1 MMSPLLRGVATF
13 FGVFTALVV
22 LELGL
27 RRLAT
32 PDLPPFARPALDAFD
47 APVVT
52 TRQLEEGIA
61 EANFSAAGARLT
73 GNPPLSGAPLIVVL
87 GDSHVVARE
96 IGDGET
102 MGAWIERL
110 ARRERYFVN
119 VRQYGWRGASP
130 PQYLLVAGD
139 VRERWQ
145 PVQVIVIL
153 DGDDLGA
160 DPLNRRFPR
169 MRIGQDD
176 SVEIVHSPHSKP
188 DTAISG
194 GRFTLAMLARIRWR
208 RVLERAPKNLRPLLN
223 TPVEHRGPS
232 PTPEMIAAVPRA
244 GVKALAK
251 AYGPGLLIVYTAD
264 VRVKGGERVDEGE
277 ERLLAACAQH
287 GVRCVS
293 MRETMLAARRAGHV
307 VRGFPTTTLGVGH
320 LNAKGHE
327 LVGRAIW
334 SAVRP
339 ELPRSAVQVAER

>member
-1 MMSPLLRGVATF
+1 M
-13 FGVFTALVV
+13 V

-27 RRLAT
+27 RPLAT
-32 PDLPPFARPALDAFD
+32 PDLPPFARPAVDALD
-47 APVVT
+47 APVIT

-61 EANFSAAGARLT
+61 EANFSSAGARLT
-73 GNPPLSGAPLIVVL
+73 GNPTLSGAPLIVVL

-110 ARRERYFVN
+110 ARLERYFVN

-139 VRERWQ
+139 VLDRWR
-145 PVQVIVIL
+145 PVQVVVIL

-169 MRIGQDD
+169 MRIGHDD
-176 SVEIVHSPHSKP
+176 AVELVHSPDLNS
-188 DTAISG
+188 DTAVTG
-194 GRFTLAMLARIRWR
+194 QRFTLAMLARIRWR
-208 RVLERAPKNLRPLLN
+208 RVLERAPKNLRAFLN
-223 TPVEHRGPS
+223 APVEQRGPA
-232 PTPEMIAAVPRA
+232 PTPAMIAAVPRA

-264 VRVKGGERVDEGE
+264 VRVRGGERVDPGE
-277 ERLLAACAQH
+277 ELLLAACAEH
-287 GVRCVS
+287 NVRCMS
-293 MRETMLAARRAGHV
+293 TRETMLAARRAGHV
-307 VRGFPTTTLGVGH
+307 VRGFQTTTLGVGH

-339 ELPRSAVQVAER
+339 QMPRSTVQIADG

>member
-1 MMSPLLRGVATF
+1 MTSPLFRGAATLSGVVA
-13 FGVFTALVV
+13 ALIV

-27 RRLAT
+27 RPLAT
-32 PDLPPFARPALDAFD
+32 PDLPPFARPAVDALD
-47 APVVT
+47 APVVS

-73 GNPPLSGAPLIVVL
+73 GNPTLSGAPLIVVL

-96 IGDGET
+96 ISDGET

-130 PQYLLVAGD
+130 PRYLLVAGE
-139 VRERWQ
+139 VRDRWRPAQ
-145 PVQVIVIL
+145 IVVIL

-169 MRIGQDD
+169 MRIGHDD
-176 SVEIVHSPHSKP
+176 AVELVHSPDANP

-194 GRFTLAMLARIRWR
+194 QRFTVAMLARIRWR
-208 RVLERAPKNLRPLLN
+208 RVLERAPKNLRAFLN
-223 TPVEHRGPS
+223 APVEHRGPA

-244 GVKALAK
+244 AVKALAK

-264 VRVKGGERVDEGE
+264 VRVRGGERADPGE
-277 ERLLAACAQH
+277 ERLVAACAQH
-287 GVRCVS
+287 QVRCVS
-293 MRETMLAARRAGHV
+293 MRETMLASRRAGHV
-307 VRGFPTTTLGVGH
+307 VRGFQTTTLGVGH
-320 LNAKGHE
+320 LNSKGHE

-339 ELPRSAVQVAER
+339 QLKRSTVQVADR